1 MSCRS
6 QQPSA
11 ALKKVL
17 DLYNQNKLEQALPLL
32 WQVAR
37 DENDADALR
46 WLDWA
51 EAFERK
57 TEHGPV
63 FSEQIAELRQ
73 SAKQDNK

>member
-1 MSCRS
+1 MGKKDSAVIAARS
-6 QQPSA
+6 ALELDPSSGFA
-11 ALKKVL
+11 HAVI
-17 DLYNQNKLEQALPLL
+17 
-32 WQVAR
+32 
-37 DENDADALR
+37 ADALR